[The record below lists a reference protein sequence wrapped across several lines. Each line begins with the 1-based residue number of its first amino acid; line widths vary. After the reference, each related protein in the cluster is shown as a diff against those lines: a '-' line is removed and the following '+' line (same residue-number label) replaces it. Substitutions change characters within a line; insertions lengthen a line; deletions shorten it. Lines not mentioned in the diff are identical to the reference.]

1 MEKTGDLREAGR
13 KNGMKNEREYLYAYA
28 RLTGDGMLFP
38 ERIGILMKKSL
49 LAALLALLLLAS
61 CGCAAQEGGGVR
73 IVTTFYPMYV
83 FALNVTEGIEG
94 VAVQN
99 MADQSVGCL
108 HDYQLQTRDM
118 VALEGADALIINGG
132 GMEQFMDKVIS
143 LRADLPVIDASAG
156 IDMLPE
162 GDCEADHDHDEHC
175 SCHDHE
181 HHHDDDDDDHDHE
194 HHDHD
199 HDGHDHGV
207 NAHVWLD
214 PKLAA
219 VQVENIGEGL
229 AAADPAHADAYRA
242 NAAAYAQRLTELDA
256 ELSAQLAPVAG
267 ERIITFHEAFPYFA
281 NAYGIEIAG
290 VIEHE
295 PGEDPG
301 TREIA
306 QTCDLVTNLGIRALF
321 VEPQYPQKAAET
333 IARETGAGIY
343 TLDPVVSGDGTKESY
358 ETIMRENARVLLE
371 ALKQ

>member
-1 MEKTGDLREAGR
+1 MFMPVWALAEHG
-13 KNGMKNEREYLYAYA
+13 
-28 RLTGDGMLFP
+28 FP
-38 ERIGILMKKSL
+38 ERNEFRMKRGM
-49 LAALLALLLLAS
+49 LAALLALLLLVSA
-61 CGCAAQEGGGVR
+61 GCAAQEQGGGMT

-83 FALNVTEGIEG
+83 FTLNVADGVEG
-94 VAVQN
+94 VTVQN

-118 VALEGADALIINGG
+118 VALEGAGALVINGG
-132 GMEQFMDKVIS
+132 GMEQFMDKVIA
-143 LRADLPVIDASAG
+143 LRADLPVIDASEG

-162 GDCEADHDHDEHC
+162 DEHEIDG
-175 SCHDHE
+175 DH
-181 HHHDDDDDDHDHE
+181 DDDHD
-194 HHDHD
+194 DDD
-199 HDGHDHGV
+199 HDGHDHDV

-219 VQVENIGEGL
+219 VQVQNIGEGL
-229 AAADPAHADAYRA
+229 AAADPAHADAYRE
-242 NAAAYAQRLTELDA
+242 NAVAYAQRLLALDA
-256 ELSAQLAPVAG
+256 ELSAMLSPVAG

-295 PGEDPG
+295 PGEEPG

-306 QTCDLVTNLGIRALF
+306 QTCDLVADLGIRALF

-333 IARETGAGIY
+333 IARETGAGIF

>member
-1 MEKTGDLREAGR
+1 
-13 KNGMKNEREYLYAYA
+13 MKNEREYLYAYA

-162 GDCEADHDHDEHC
+162 GEYEADGGHD
-175 SCHDHE
+175 
-181 HHHDDDDDDHDHE
+181 
-194 HHDHD
+194 D
-199 HDGHDHGV
+199 HDGHNHGV

-229 AAADPAHADAYRA
+229 AAADPVHADAYRA
-242 NAAAYAQRLTELDA
+242 NAAAYARRLTELDA

-267 ERIITFHEAFPYFA
+267 ERIVTFHEAFPYFA

-371 ALKQ
+371 ALEH

>member
-1 MEKTGDLREAGR
+1 MFMPVWALAEHG
-13 KNGMKNEREYLYAYA
+13 
-28 RLTGDGMLFP
+28 FP
-38 ERIGILMKKSL
+38 ERNEIKMKRGM
-49 LAALLALLLLAS
+49 LAALLALLLLVSA
-61 CGCAAQEGGGVR
+61 GCSAQEQGGGMT

-83 FALNVTEGIEG
+83 FTLNVADGVEG
-94 VAVQN
+94 VTVQN

-118 VALEGADALIINGG
+118 VALEGAGALVINGG
-132 GMEQFMDKVIS
+132 GMEQFMDKVIA

-162 GDCEADHDHDEHC
+162 DEHEIDG
-175 SCHDHE
+175 DH
-181 HHHDDDDDDHDHE
+181 DDDHDDEDHNG
-194 HHDHD
+194 HDHD
-199 HDGHDHGV
+199 V

-219 VQVENIGEGL
+219 VQVQNIGEGL
-229 AAADPAHADAYRA
+229 AAADPAHADAYRE
-242 NAAAYAQRLTELDA
+242 NAAAYAQRLLALDA
-256 ELSAQLAPVAG
+256 ELSAMLSPVAG

-295 PGEDPG
+295 PGEEPG

-306 QTCDLVTNLGIRALF
+306 QTCDLVTDLGIRALF

-333 IARETGAGIY
+333 IARETGAGIF

-358 ETIMRENARVLLE
+358 EMIMRENARVLLE

>member
-1 MEKTGDLREAGR
+1 MFMPVWALAEHG
-13 KNGMKNEREYLYAYA
+13 
-28 RLTGDGMLFP
+28 FP
-38 ERIGILMKKSL
+38 ERNEIKMKRGM
-49 LAALLALLLLAS
+49 LAALLALLLLVSA
-61 CGCAAQEGGGVR
+61 GCSAQEQGGGMT

-83 FALNVTEGIEG
+83 FALNVADGVEG
-94 VAVQN
+94 VTVQN

-118 VALEGADALIINGG
+118 VALEGAGALVINGG
-132 GMEQFMDKVIS
+132 GMEQFMDKVIA
-143 LRADLPVIDASAG
+143 LRADLPVIDASEG
-156 IDMLPE
+156 IDMLPAGE
-162 GDCEADHDHDEHC
+162 YGTGGG
-175 SCHDHE
+175 
-181 HHHDDDDDDHDHE
+181 HDDD
-194 HHDHD
+194 D
-199 HDGHDHGV
+199 HDGHDHDV

-219 VQVENIGEGL
+219 VQVQNIGEGL
-229 AAADPAHADAYRA
+229 AAADPAHADAYRE
-242 NAAAYAQRLTELDA
+242 NAAAYAQRLLALDA
-256 ELSAQLAPVAG
+256 ELSAMLSPVAG

-295 PGEDPG
+295 PGEEPG

-306 QTCDLVTNLGIRALF
+306 QTCDLVTDLGIRALF

-333 IARETGAGIY
+333 IARETGAGIF
-343 TLDPVVSGDGTKESY
+343 TLDPVVSGDGTKENY

>member
-1 MEKTGDLREAGR
+1 MFMPVWALAEHG
-13 KNGMKNEREYLYAYA
+13 
-28 RLTGDGMLFP
+28 FP
-38 ERIGILMKKSL
+38 ERNEIKMKRGM
-49 LAALLALLLLAS
+49 LAALLALLLLVSA
-61 CGCAAQEGGGVR
+61 GCAAQEHGGGMT

-83 FALNVTEGIEG
+83 FTLNVADGVEG
-94 VAVQN
+94 VKVQN

-118 VALEGADALIINGG
+118 VALEGAGALVINGG
-132 GMEQFMDKVIS
+132 GMEQFMDKVIA

-162 GDCEADHDHDEHC
+162 DEHEIDG
-175 SCHDHE
+175 DH
-181 HHHDDDDDDHDHE
+181 DDDHD
-194 HHDHD
+194 DDD
-199 HDGHDHGV
+199 HDGHDHDV

-219 VQVENIGEGL
+219 VQVQNIGEGL
-229 AAADPAHADAYRA
+229 AAADPAHADAYRE
-242 NAAAYAQRLTELDA
+242 NAAAYAQRLLALDA
-256 ELSAQLAPVAG
+256 ELSAMLSPVAG

-295 PGEDPG
+295 TGEEPG

-306 QTCDLVTNLGIRALF
+306 QTCDLVTDLGIRALF

-333 IARETGAGIY
+333 IARETGAGIF